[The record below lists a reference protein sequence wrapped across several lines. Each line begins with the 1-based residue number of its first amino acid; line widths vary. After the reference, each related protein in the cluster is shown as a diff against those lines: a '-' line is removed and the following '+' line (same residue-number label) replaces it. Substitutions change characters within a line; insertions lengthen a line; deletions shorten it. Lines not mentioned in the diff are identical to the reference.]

1 MLDAD
6 APPDDADDR
15 PPATPSAAGDTAR
28 LAAHRAV
35 CAAAADALRPEPI
48 LTLPAWCAA
57 NIDMPLSSPLPGPMD
72 AAAVPA
78 ALPIYE
84 CWTDPAVREIV
95 IRGPTQTLKSQLMI
109 CALLYE
115 AATFPGPF
123 AVYQPDKALARRFS
137 QTRIPE
143 VAAHTRLAP
152 FFQRTARGSDGDGGT
167 IAERHF
173 PGGTCKIVGV
183 GDRSALVSDPIR
195 IAFID
200 EINLM
205 AGVDVVGMTNDRMS
219 AFPDRRRFIA
229 SSPGDHGVCAITAE
243 WQRGDQREWHAVCP
257 HAECREA
264 QPLDW
269 RRVQFHPREPD
280 SARYECAGCG
290 ALWDDDDL
298 LAANRAG
305 HYVAAADFH
314 GVASFALNALANPML
329 SLAHLAR
336 EWIDAYEHME
346 TTGDLLKLKTFTRS
360 RMALPWKDDNR
371 RLDATEIQRTCAIR
385 YPPDCAPSGVLAA
398 VLAVDTQDDRLEAEV
413 VGWGLAPVEHDD
425 LKMRRALRDAPPD
438 ASTATRWTLRRYGL
452 GYHVFVGD
460 PSAPAIWNQ
469 LNALYDTPIPLTPDG
484 RVAIKPSVMFV
495 DSGGHYTDRVRD
507 FVAGRGVGRENIFP
521 VKGANTNDA
530 PLVRASRS
538 RDMLERYQ
546 NSLIFI
552 GTFGAK
558 EIVYRHLA
566 ASRHMPAR
574 TKLYNYPRGGLL
586 GYTDRYFDGLTSE
599 EKINRRD
606 RNGQVRAAWV
616 CADGRANEPL
626 DLATY
631 SYAAIR
637 HLGGVDYLL
646 RREKLI
652 GQRLADATPAR

>member
-1 MLDAD
+1 MLDA
-6 APPDDADDR
+6 APAEPPPPDDADIE
-15 PPATPSAAGDTAR
+15 SAGARAR
-28 LAAHRAV
+28 LRAHRAV
-35 CAAAADALRPEPI
+35 CAAAADALRPEPV
-48 LTLPAWCAA
+48 LPLPEWCAR

-72 AAAVPA
+72 AGAVPA
-78 ALPIYE
+78 ALPIYRA
-84 CWTDPAVREIV
+84 WTDPAVREII

-152 FFQRTARGSDGDGGT
+152 YFQRTARGSESDGGT

-205 AGVDVVGMTNDRMS
+205 AGVDVVGMTNDRLS
-219 AFPDRRRFIA
+219 TFPDRRRFIA
-229 SSPGDHGVCAITAE
+229 SSPGDFGVCAITAE
-243 WQRGDQREWHAVCP
+243 FQRGDQREWNARCP
-257 HAECREA
+257 HDGCGEL
-264 QPLDW
+264 QPLEW
-269 RRVQFHPREPD
+269 ERVHFHPRDPD

-290 ALWDDDDL
+290 ALWDDDEL
-298 LAANRAG
+298 LRANRAG
-305 HYVAAADFH
+305 EFVAAQPFA
-314 GVASFALNALANPML
+314 GIASFALNALANPML
-329 SLAHLAR
+329 SLSHLAR
-336 EWIDAYEHME
+336 EWIDAYQHME
-346 TTGDLLKLKTFTRS
+346 HTGDLLKIKTFTRS
-360 RMALPWKDDNR
+360 RMALPWKDKDR
-371 RLDATEIQRTCAIR
+371 RLDAAEIQRTTAVK
-385 YPPDCAPSGVLAA
+385 YPPGGRAPDGVLAA

-413 VGWGLAPVEHDD
+413 SGWALAPIGHDD
-425 LKMRRALRDAPPD
+425 LKMRRALRDTDPPA
-438 ASTATRWTLRRYGL
+438 ASDEPRWTLKRFGL
-452 GYHVFVGD
+452 GYHVLVGD
-460 PSAPAIWNQ
+460 PSAPQIWAQ
-469 LNALYDTPIPLTPDG
+469 LNELYNTPIRLTDG
-484 RVAIKPSVMFV
+484 AKPVAIRPSVMFV

-507 FVAGRGVGRENIFP
+507 FVAGRGPGRENIFP

-530 PLVRASRS
+530 PLVRATRS
-538 RDMLERYQ
+538 RDMLERYA
-546 NSLIFI
+546 NTLIFI

-566 ASRHMPAR
+566 ASRHLPSK
-574 TKLYNYPRGGLL
+574 TKLYNYPRGGGLN
-586 GYTDRYFDGLTSE
+586 YTDRYFDGLTAE

-616 CADGRANEPL
+616 CADGKANEPL
-626 DLATY
+626 DLAVY
-631 SYAAIR
+631 GYAAIR

-646 RREKLI
+646 RRQKLI
-652 GQRLADATPAR
+652 GARIAAR